1 MNYTVFMPLNIMYK
15 GHSGTH
21 PNLTASNFIIKPMN
35 FVICTV
41 IMVLIVGFW
50 LKIIM

>member
-1 MNYTVFMPLNIMYK
+1 MNHTVFMPLNSMYQS
-15 GHSGTH
+15 HSGTH
-21 PNLTASNFIIKPMN
+21 PNLTANNFIIKPMN
-35 FVICTV
+35 CVICTV